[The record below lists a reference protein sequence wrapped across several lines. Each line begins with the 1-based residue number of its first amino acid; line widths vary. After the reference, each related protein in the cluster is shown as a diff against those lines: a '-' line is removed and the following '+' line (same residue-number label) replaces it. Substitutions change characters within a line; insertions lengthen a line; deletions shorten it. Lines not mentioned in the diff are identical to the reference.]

1 MNSVAYEAVYN
12 QIINKMNEGQ
22 IPWRKDWKNQRPC
35 NLKSNRPYR
44 GINFILLSLSG
55 FKDHRWTTLK
65 HATSIGGKVKKGEK
79 STQVVFWQILN
90 KIENGNSKNIP
101 ILKYYNVFN
110 LDQIEGIE
118 LPKEEFNQILSAEE
132 LTEKMFNKPKI
143 EHGNFSPCYSPK
155 QDLIKMP
162 LQTNFETSESYY
174 QTLWHELVH
183 STGHESRLN
192 RKTLTESAR
201 FGSEIYCEEELVAE
215 LGSAFICAEASL
227 DNTIQSS
234 TSYIQGWMDIFKENP
249 KMIVNASSK
258 AQKAVDYLLNLNQN
272 IEAETES

>member
-90 KIENGNSKNIP
+90 KIENGNLKNIP

-110 LDQIEGIE
+110 LDQLEGIE

-272 IEAETES
+272 IEAETEA

>member
-1 MNSVAYEAVYN
+1 
-12 QIINKMNEGQ
+12 
-22 IPWRKDWKNQRPC
+22 
-35 NLKSNRPYR
+35 LKSNRPYR

-90 KIENGNSKNIP
+90 KIENGNLKNIP

>member
-1 MNSVAYEAVYN
+1 
-12 QIINKMNEGQ
+12 
-22 IPWRKDWKNQRPC
+22 
-35 NLKSNRPYR
+35 
-44 GINFILLSLSG
+44 
-55 FKDHRWTTLK
+55 
-65 HATSIGGKVKKGEK
+65 
-79 STQVVFWQILN
+79 
-90 KIENGNSKNIP
+90 
-101 ILKYYNVFN
+101 
-110 LDQIEGIE
+110 
-118 LPKEEFNQILSAEE
+118 
-132 LTEKMFNKPKI
+132 
-143 EHGNFSPCYSPK
+143 
-155 QDLIKMP
+155 MP

-272 IEAETES
+272 IEAETEA

>member
-272 IEAETES
+272 IEAETEA

>member
-35 NLKSNRPYR
+35 NLKSNRQYR

-272 IEAETES
+272 IEAETEA